1 MITLII
7 GYIIGYIA
15 MFSYLIINDY
25 NYKKHF
31 YEYKRSGTF
40 KYDVSNI
47 TLDDYVGYAMVS
59 ILWFCI
65 LPILIL
71 RYLFKEYI
79 NFLIKILT
87 RDVMEIEESTTT
99 KHQSINK

>member
-47 TLDDYVGYAMVS
+47 TLEDFFTYAMIS

-65 LPILIL
+65 LPVIILQ
-71 RYLFKEYI
+71 
-79 NFLIKILT
+79 FLIKQYISFLIKMYKKYDLKKEN
-87 RDVMEIEESTTT
+87 REL
-99 KHQSINK
+99 